1 MASEG
6 VVLDIIGGNAIFTS
20 LLTGHVL
27 LTRGLKMVKNNDDLN
42 TLINEL
48 NKKAWFD
55 SEMKYLIKN
64 EVEILMRGI

>member
-27 LTRGLKMVKNNDDLN
+27 LTRCLK
-42 TLINEL
+42 T
-48 NKKAWFD
+48 
-55 SEMKYLIKN
+55 IKN
-64 EVEILMRGI
+64 TQELILLIDELYKKSWFNKSMQNQIENEVLSLLRGI